1 MVMREV
7 QLSNSTSFNSMT
19 NCIQPPEVFRYAQG
33 HTGHQS
39 HMPHEVESSPENYA
53 HTPGSTAVDL
63 TFSPWLMDVPT
74 FTSPLSRTSS
84 LSGSEYV
91 STPPAY
97 PEQSSMYHLVD
108 QTLPP
113 AANYIARD
121 SQYVSNQEFG
131 WQPNFSGN
139 GARRSQPHLPQHPIS
154 SWQPYDY
161 VAPSLPPNLG
171 YLAPPYMS
179 NIPSSAPQV
188 GLAYHCKPE
197 SADATVR
204 PSDASTPSSS
214 SSSNNSDSDSDDSE
228 YEESDSNSG
237 QRKGSRS
244 NSGPHHSKPHVIKL
258 GPWNSIMDPYSQPS
272 ARHYICPMV
281 EIGCP
286 RRFAR
291 PEHLRRHVNTVHG
304 DKRDHRCKVPK
315 CATKAF
321 SRSDNLRDHYWS
333 HLERGGRVGKNEK
346 MGLAELKQILGPKEK
361 KLIKKLKKRLAET
374 QSKQRSAEQKVRQ
387 KPQFRSKL

>member
-1 MVMREV
+1 MREV
-7 QLSNSTSFNSMT
+7 QLPNSTSFDSMT
-19 NCIQPPEVFRYAQG
+19 NYTQSSGVFRYAHG
-33 HTGHQS
+33 HTDHQS
-39 HMPHEVESSPENYA
+39 YVSHEVESSHENYV
-53 HTPGSTAVDL
+53 HTPGSTDVDL

-74 FTSPLSRTSS
+74 FTSPLSRTPS

-97 PEQSSMYHLVD
+97 SEPSSMYHLMD
-108 QTLPP
+108 QALPP
-113 AANYIARD
+113 SANYLARD
-121 SQYVSNQEFG
+121 SQYVSNQELG
-131 WQPNFSGN
+131 WQSNLSGD
-139 GARRSQPHLPQHPIS
+139 GASRSQQHLQQHHIP
-154 SWQPYDY
+154 SWQSYDY
-161 VAPSLPPNLG
+161 VAVSLPPSLG
-171 YLAPPYMS
+171 YLAPPYMN
-179 NIPSSAPQV
+179 NIPSSAQRAV
-188 GLAYHCKPE
+188 LAYHCKPE

-204 PSDASTPSSS
+204 TSDVSTPPSS

-237 QRKGSRS
+237 QRKDSRP

-258 GPWNSIMDPYSQPS
+258 GPWNSIMGPYSQPS
-272 ARHYICPMV
+272 ARHYVCPMV

-304 DKRDHRCKVPK
+304 NKRDHRCKVPK

-346 MGLAELKQILGPKEK
+346 MSLAELKQILGPKEK

-374 QSKQRSAEQKVRQ
+374 QSKRRSAEQQVRQ
-387 KPQFRSKL
+387 RPQFRSKL